1 MSGKTLRLNRL
12 IHIESKRFCIVP
24 IDHGTTL
31 GPINGLENAVQT
43 ISNIVE
49 GGADGL
55 VMHKG
60 LLSMAAPHPGLAKG
74 RYWMHLSV
82 STVLGPDP
90 NYKVLVATVEETVK
104 LGADG
109 ISIHVNIGTESETEM
124 IKDFGKVSEA
134 CLEWGMPLLAMMY
147 SKKDAHKDAGQ
158 IAHAARLG
166 QELGADIVKVD
177 YPGTIEGMAR
187 VVNGVQVP
195 VVIAGDSKTDNPGEL
210 LGIINDAIQAGAAGV
225 SIGRNIFQY
234 KDQRLITEMIAGVVH
249 KTLQF
254 EDCLEKIKESS

>member
-1 MSGKTLRLNRL
+1 MNGRQLRLNRL
-12 IHIESKRFCIVP
+12 MDVDSKRFCIVP

-31 GPINGLENAVQT
+31 GPISGLEDAVKT
-43 ISNIVE
+43 ITNIVE

-60 LLSMAAPHPGLAKG
+60 LLSMVAPHPGLAKG
-74 RYWMHLSV
+74 HYWMHLSV

-90 NYKVLVATVEETVK
+90 NYKVLVGSVEEAVK

-124 IKDFGKVSEA
+124 IKDFGKISRA

-147 SKKDAHKDAGQ
+147 SKKDANKDVEQ

-166 QELGADIVKVD
+166 QELGADVVKVD
-177 YPGTIEGMAR
+177 YPGTVEGMEK

-195 VVIAGDSKTDNPGEL
+195 VVIAGGSKSGAADL
-210 LGIINDAIQAGAAGV
+210 LRIIADAMKAGAAGV
-225 SIGRNIFQY
+225 SIGRNIFQHE
-234 KDQRLITEMIAGVVH
+234 DQKLITEVIAKLVH
-249 KTLQF
+249 GDWSLV
-254 EDCLEKIKESS
+254 ECLDKVK

>member
-1 MSGKTLRLNRL
+1 MNGKQLRLNRL
-12 IHIESKRFCIVP
+12 MHVESKRFCIVP

-31 GPINGLENAVQT
+31 GPVTGLEDAVKT
-43 ISNIVE
+43 IANIVE

-60 LLSMAAPHPGLAKG
+60 LVSMAATHPGLAKG

-90 NYKVLVATVEETVK
+90 NYKVLVGTVEEAVK

-109 ISIHVNIGTESETEM
+109 ISIHVNIGTESENEM
-124 IKDFGKVSEA
+124 IKDFGKISAA
-134 CLEWGMPLLAMMY
+134 CMEWGMPLLAMMY
-147 SKKDAHKDAGQ
+147 CKKDAHKDPGQ

-166 QELGADIVKVD
+166 QELGADVVKVD
-177 YPGTIEGMAR
+177 YPGTAAGMER

-195 VVIAGDSKTDNPGEL
+195 VVIAGGSKTDNPGEL

-234 KDQRLITEMIAGVVH
+234 KDQRLITEIIAKLVH
-249 KTLQF
+249 GELQLQ
-254 EDCLEKIKESS
+254 ECLDKIK